1 MGKRKLP
8 FGYAMENG
16 DVKAEAKEFG
26 CVNWIYMTYHA
37 GASLQ
42 EIASELNTRGS
53 VHYDTDKPWNK
64 NMIDRIIQDQRY
76 TGDALYPEIVP
87 EVLYHA
93 VQRRREER
101 RGVSKQTEAQKMIR
115 ILGGGKAEET
125 LEANILAAM
134 NHLIR
139 NPEAIQV
146 PASAPPDHTHHFR
159 AQRELE
165 AVMNR
170 QPIDEERAAELIR
183 ARAEAAYDL
192 IGDDEYETERLRRI
206 FRQAEPIEELSAELL
221 RKTVAS
227 IGVALKRVT
236 LTLKNNQ
243 TIEVSDEV

>member
-16 DVKAEAKEFG
+16 DVKAVLDESD
-26 CVNWIYMTYHA
+26 CVMWIYLTYDA

-42 EIASELNTRGS
+42 EIASELNEQAS
-53 VHYDTDKPWNK
+53 VHYYPAKPWNK
-64 NMIDRIIQDQRY
+64 NMIDRILQDQRY
-76 TGDALYPEIVP
+76 SHDVLYPEIVP
-87 EVLYHA
+87 EALYRA

-101 RGVSKQTEAQKMIR
+101 RGISKQTEAQKMIR

-125 LEANILAAM
+125 MEANILAAM
-134 NHLIR
+134 NHLIC
-139 NPEAIQV
+139 NPDAVQ
-146 PASAPPDHTHHFR
+146 PPDSKPPDHTRHFR

-165 AVMNR
+165 TVMNH
-170 QPIDEERAAELIR
+170 QPIDEDRAAELIWG
-183 ARAEAAYDL
+183 RAEAEYDM
-192 IGDDEYETERLRRI
+192 IGDDEYETERLRSI

-227 IGVALKRVT
+227 ISVEIKRVA

-243 TIEVSDEV
+243 IIEVSD

>member
-16 DVKAEAKEFG
+16 DVKAAPNESD
-26 CVNWIYMTYHA
+26 CVMWIYLTYDA

-42 EIASELNTRGS
+42 EIASELNARAS
-53 VHYDTDKPWNK
+53 VHYDPDKPWNK
-64 NMIDRIIQDQRY
+64 NMVDRILQDQRY
-76 TGDALYPEIVP
+76 SGDALYPEIVP
-87 EVLYHA
+87 KALYHA
-93 VQRRREER
+93 GQRRRAER

-115 ILGGGKAEET
+115 ILGGGKAEEA

-139 NPEAIQV
+139 NPDAVQL
-146 PASAPPDHTHHFR
+146 PDSKPPDHTRHFR
-159 AQRELE
+159 TQRELE
-165 AVMNR
+165 AVKNR
-170 QPIDEERAAELIR
+170 TEAE
-183 ARAEAAYDL
+183 YDM

-221 RKTVAS
+221 RKTVACIS
-227 IGVALKRVT
+227 VQIKRVT

-243 TIEVSDEV
+243 TIEVSD

>member
-16 DVKAEAKEFG
+16 DVKAAPNESD
-26 CVNWIYMTYHA
+26 CVMWIYKTYDA

-42 EIASELNTRGS
+42 EIASELNARAD
-53 VHYDTDKPWNK
+53 VHYDADKSWNK
-64 NMIDRIIQDQRY
+64 NMVDRILQDQRY
-76 TGDALYPEIVP
+76 SSDALYPEIVP
-87 EVLYHA
+87 DALYCA
-93 VQRRREER
+93 VQRRRAER
-101 RGVSKQTEAQKMIR
+101 RGISKQTEAQKMIR

-139 NPEAIQV
+139 NPEAIQA
-146 PASAPPDHTHHFR
+146 PASASLDHTRHFR

-165 AVMNR
+165 AVMNH

-192 IGDDEYETERLRRI
+192 IGDDEYETERIRQI
-206 FRQAEPIEELSAELL
+206 FRHSELSEVLSADLL

-227 IGVALKRVT
+227 ISVEINSVT
-236 LTLKNNQ
+236 ITLKNNQ
-243 TIEVSDEV
+243 TIEVSD